1 MESNGL
7 IKSPYNLKTRTFMT
21 AEPKTVNL
29 TLGERLGALK
39 LLDQFKGGM
48 ATLRVIL
55 EDVKQFPITDDEWKA
70 ANLVKSPAGDGT
82 ENWKW
87 DDLPASNKEITIQ
100 PETAAYLAAAIKAK
114 SDAGDISLADVA
126 LSTLETK
133 LQ

>member
-7 IKSPYNLKTRTFMT
+7 IKSPYNLKTRTFMA

-29 TLGERLGALK
+29 TIGERLGALK

-55 EDVKQFPITDDEWKA
+55 DDVKQFPITEEEWKT
-70 ANLVKSPAGDGT
+70 ANLVKTPQQDGT

-87 DDLPASNKEITIQ
+87 EEDKVMKDITLQ
-100 PETAAYLAAAIKAK
+100 PETAAYLTASIKAK
-114 SDAGDISLADVA
+114 SDANEISLQDVA

>member
-1 MESNGL
+1 
-7 IKSPYNLKTRTFMT
+7 MT
-21 AEPKTVNL
+21 AELKTVNL

-48 ATLRVIL
+48 AALRVIL
-55 EDVKQFPITDDEWKA
+55 EDVKQFPITDEEWKT
-70 ANLVKSPAGDGT
+70 ANLVKSPAGDGS

-87 DDLPASNKEITIQ
+87 DDLPVSNKEITVQ
-100 PETAAYLAAAIKAK
+100 PETAAYLTSAIKAK